1 MTTRLYKVVKWI
13 VSRALRV
20 YFSHIEI
27 EGEQNIP
34 KDKPFLLVPNHQN
47 AFLDALI
54 LGGLGPRPLHFLTR
68 QDVFTKKTTP
78 WLTKLN
84 MLPVYRIRDGFGSL
98 EKNQAVFKACHRVLQ
113 DGGAVMIFPEGTH
126 TAHHYLAPLT
136 KGAARLVL
144 EAQAEQDEEILIVPC
159 GINFFAHRT
168 PRTRLTLVY
177 GSTFSAKDFLP
188 AYQQNEQSGL
198 KALKDEMA
206 KRMKECLIIPE
217 PSDDYEVKVK
227 KVLNLHNQGLS
238 FKKLRDLACRDYRNS
253 DAQFIKII
261 PSDWHKRAVWLA
273 SVPNW
278 GPYFVLKK
286 VLEKFED
293 RVFWGSMK
301 FVTMLV
307 IMPLWWL
314 IGFFIGLL
322 LFGFWEGAVLVFL
335 SVLGLFARAEL
346 TKSVTT
352 SDF

>member
-1 MTTRLYKVVKWI
+1 MGNRMTTRLYKVVKWI

-27 EGEQNIP
+27 VGEEHIP

-54 LGGLGPRPLHFLTR
+54 LGALGPRPLHFLTR

-78 WLTKLN
+78 WLSKLN
-84 MLPVYRIRDGFGSL
+84 MLPVYRIKDGFSNL
-98 EKNQAVFKACHRVLQ
+98 EKNQAIFKACHRVFA
-113 DGGAVMIFPEGTH
+113 DGGAVMIFPEGNH
-126 TAHHYLAPLT
+126 GEHHYLRPLT

-144 EAQAEQDEEILIVPC
+144 EAQTQQDQEIVVVPC

-177 GSTFSAKDFLP
+177 GEPFSVKDFLET
-188 AYQQNEQSGL
+188 YKENEQSGL

-206 KRMKECLIIPE
+206 RRMKECLVIPE

-227 KVLNLHNQGLS
+227 KVLNLNNQGLS
-238 FKKLRDLACRDYRNS
+238 FKKLRELAARDYRSS
-253 DAQFIKII
+253 DAQFVKIAK
-261 PSDWHKRAVWLA
+261 SDWHKRAVWLA

-278 GPYFVLKK
+278 GPYLVLKK
-286 VLEKFED
+286 ILEKFED

-307 IMPLWWL
+307 LMPIWWL
-314 IGFFIGLL
+314 IGFLIGMLF
-322 LFGFWEGAVLVFL
+322 FGFWEGVVLVFL
-335 SVLGLFARAEL
+335 SVLGLFVRAEL
-346 TKSVTT
+346 TKE
-352 SDF
+352 